1 MRILYLCHR
10 VPYPPIKGDKI
21 RAFHQIEALS
31 ARHEVD
37 LLTLADDPEDLQHRN
52 VLARYTKRLAIARLR
67 PVWNRIRSLQVLG
80 SDRPQ
85 TLPYFY
91 SRELEQ
97 EIRAGLR
104 ERSYDR
110 IVVYCSSMFQ
120 YVEHVDGIPILT
132 DLVDVD
138 SNKWLQYASQKGFP
152 LSAIY
157 RREGRCLRRYERR
170 VCEKSSCVVVTTEQ
184 EKRLVHEIYGAAR
197 VEVISNGID
206 TSYFD
211 PSKVDQEPPSPTVV
225 FCGDMSYFPNEAA
238 VQFFALEVFP
248 KIRESAPGA
257 RFLIVGRNPGPVVRN
272 LARLA
277 GIEVTGTVPDV
288 RPYLAR
294 AAVSVAPFS
303 IAAGIQNKI
312 LEAMAFGLPVI
323 SSSRAA
329 RGLPPGLA
337 PSVRTADTAEELIT
351 AIVPLLRDP
360 DLARRQGIDNRGL
373 VAEYSWESALG
384 RLIALVEN
392 PGTLPPHPSAA
403 FRETEPLSS
412 IGN

>member
-10 VPYPPIKGDKI
+10 VPYPPSKGDKI

-31 ARHEVD
+31 AAHEVD
-37 LLTLADDPEDLQHRN
+37 LFTLADDPEDLQYRDA
-52 VLARYTKRLAIARLR
+52 LARFTKRLAIARIR
-67 PVWNRIRSLQVLG
+67 PLWNRIRSFQVLG
-80 SDRPQ
+80 SHRPQ

-91 SRELEQ
+91 SRELER
-97 EIRAGLR
+97 EIRASLQ

-110 IVVYCSSMFQ
+110 ILVYCSSMFQ
-120 YVEHVDGIPILT
+120 YVEHVGAIPILT

-138 SNKWLQYASQKGFP
+138 SNKWLQYASQKSFP

-157 RREGRCLRRYERR
+157 CREGRCLRRYERR

-184 EKRLVHEIYGAAR
+184 EKRLIHEICSTAR
-197 VEVISNGID
+197 VAVISNGID
-206 TSYFD
+206 TGYFD
-211 PSKVDQEPPSPTVV
+211 PSKVNQEPPSPTVV

-238 VQFFALEVFP
+238 VQFFAVEVFP
-248 KIRESAPGA
+248 KVRESVPEA

-329 RGLPPGLA
+329 RGLPAGLG
-337 PSVRTADTAEELIT
+337 PSVWTADTAAELT
-351 AIVPLLRDP
+351 AAIVPLLRDP
-360 DLARRQGIDNRGL
+360 ILARRQGMDNRRL
-373 VAEYSWESALG
+373 VAEYSWESALS

-392 PGTLPPHPSAA
+392 TETFQAHPGSA
-403 FRETEPLSS
+403 FRKAESVRS
-412 IGN
+412 VGN